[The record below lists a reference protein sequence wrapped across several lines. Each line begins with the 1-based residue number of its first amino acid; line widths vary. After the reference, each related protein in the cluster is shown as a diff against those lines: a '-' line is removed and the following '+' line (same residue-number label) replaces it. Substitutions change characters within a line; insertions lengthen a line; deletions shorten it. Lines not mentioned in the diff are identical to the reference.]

1 MDPSDAIQLIVILIL
16 IILSAFFSSAETAL
30 TTVSRIRIRSLV
42 EENED
47 KRAIVVNKILE
58 DSSKMLSAILIGNNI
73 VNLSA
78 SSLATVFATRHFGSY
93 AAGISTG
100 VLTFVL
106 LIFGEIA
113 PKTAATTKSEINVT

>member
-1 MDPSDAIQLIVILIL
+1 MDPSDAIQLIVLLFL

-30 TTVSRIRIRSLV
+30 TTVSRIRIRSLI

-47 KRAIVVNKILE
+47 KRAIVVNKVLE
-58 DSSKMLSAILIGNNI
+58 NPAKMLNAILIGNNI

-78 SSLATVFATRHFGSY
+78 SSIATVLATKYWHNYG
-93 AAGISTG
+93 AGIATG

-113 PKTAATTKSEINVT
+113 QDRRSY